1 MSISNL
7 PPGFKKI
14 NFENQINKAYK
25 NIPFAPEESSYCVIL
40 RSDFAPPL
48 DDSPIWN
55 ALREAWPEEE
65 PKQRR
70 RARRRFIEHYFPEYY
85 PFLLDDTD
93 LTSDEQKVIAWHK
106 QDYLDLKQQIED
118 SLSIRRK
125 IYVLPPLKHKI
136 IWETTLDL
144 PRLRQE
150 MLANIDAR
158 EQEAADPDTS
168 GLDFSFVLEI
178 LNRKL
183 ERGTEDSTT
192 TIKFQNVPQVNKDL
206 STLFPGLATLTQ
218 GTAVTKATNT
228 NNLQIGIT
236 RIINKITE
244 SIHDTIDFAAL
255 SSPDLLSEETD
266 EAPPT
271 SSAGPPSAYSTDYF
285 TIYFDDK
292 TRIVK
297 IDYLVF
303 EETFGSSEPSI
314 IGYITNIKY
323 RPLYKDPATLLLLK
337 THQDLLDFSQE
348 NQLLGQQPP
357 WSQFFA
363 QLGISGDSLG
373 FGLSPGA
380 PFTADGPSQ
389 YSPRNS
395 DTYVDISDY
404 ESLERAFKDAEG
416 RIGMDDDELARLQ
429 EMESDPIFQAKML
442 QLQKARHV
450 NTDLSILDD
459 ITTVLNA
466 DYFNIMNKTPAGRK
480 VNRVLGA
487 FGVQAL
493 AKEAVIC
500 LTFGVTVSAGRMTT
514 AMRNALLQ
522 ESISLGSPLPPE
534 HMTRPNLGI
543 VFENLKPKNYFSVTG
558 SPPVSRKIQD
568 VFLNALAQGGLE
580 IIKGL
585 AEMFKIGCS
594 DMLDNIFGAVDV
606 GSELKRR
613 NLEANVTFPDLTLS
627 LENTAEALNL
637 SLDEV
642 YEYYSQVSAILTPIE
657 VCRLLNS
664 QGEVTD
670 TTVEKILEFNENYLL
685 EAVALGLNSRTAIL
699 AHFGQMTGYIDT
711 VSFCNDII
719 NENIVRVVSDC
730 KICPVDELPPDDPMV
745 PVIEEL
751 VNIAENGI
759 QPPMPPMPDLLCP
772 ESVNYIESPVAA
784 RLIPNLMNSIVDT
797 AKIYMAGSLES
808 ARTKLLDPVVDPEVD
823 PEFEAAATAANV
835 TLPEASVDPA
845 ALQFITSFLNVLQ
858 DLGADFFPET
868 AQNCPDIQSSAWKRV
883 IENKDLALS
892 AWSAAGDE
900 IPGIIEET
908 AAKVDSL
915 TARLLAGDENVAQVP
930 VTRYVFPS
938 LFKEDFENA
947 IKPTIMIHND
957 VASYEVFVGHPEP
970 KSINTTYASFHLD
983 TGLYQGSS
991 IGFNFDN
998 QNSIN
1003 ISYAPYAPNSATP
1016 FVQLDWDLPS
1026 LDNVGTTASSSS
1038 LDQDLLLVQ
1047 ASSSVT
1053 GATNFGVD
1061 LELIDDQ
1068 TYQMSALNPYIHR
1081 YTHNISGYPVPP
1093 SILASRVG
1101 IDYPAA
1107 YGYLTWAIYD
1117 YISRNGAFQADGP
1130 RGINNLRLFKNN
1142 KTCTPE
1148 NIGDLF
1154 DADGIIDQMKKEFVS
1169 ASCYDRSPAQP
1180 ALRGVLYFGLL
1191 NMLIQTIIDEFIVSN
1206 IIVFSALN
1214 IGDILDP
1221 RRPFRNI
1228 VINYVVSSFERMLA
1242 KGDTTIQRELY
1253 NYFDL
1258 LSDRAAG
1265 TPQRGI
1271 THSYAPDEVVPGFE
1285 APYSPLNNAEMIKF
1299 MVEERLGYTWDQD
1312 GTSRSTI
1319 KAIQNIIDP
1328 ENTNKLFEDIFLE
1341 DVIGVYDDLTA
1352 GLTEVA
1358 ARTARQGGAASALG
1372 VTLII
1377 TTSPDPVIKIWEI
1390 DNLATQWRVLAEFAY
1405 DPQSLADRQAKLD
1418 FIKEQPEY
1426 KLLFSQAL
1434 DMNTCLMVPIFHN
1447 LFLTNKYFA
1456 DVGSSFETTKR
1467 AIIEM
1472 FNMIDQTS
1480 YPPQPSPRN
1489 EEFSN
1494 ALANNG
1500 GQDLGSMARDVFL
1513 KFLAE
1518 TPAQILKGLAELIDP
1533 HVSLSKIIR
1542 DLTGASFNAITAA
1555 IQKQIDNAPTSSQ
1568 LGQLKAAGVT
1578 AHDIFSVVVC
1588 IYNTSTSIPVAMG
1601 EMEGSGLPLFL
1612 PRVSA
1617 TKGIDFAGSISGMLM
1632 MPPKEFGIVY
1642 ILIELLKS
1650 LIESALEG
1658 APPED
1663 SSLPSP
1669 NDNSAE
1675 EDCPE
1680 GTISLDTAYT
1690 PTE

>member
-1 MSISNL
+1 MSDSDF
-7 PPGFKKI
+7 PPGFKKL
-14 NFENQINKAYK
+14 NFENHLNKAYK
-25 NIPFAPEESSYCVIL
+25 NIPFAPEEGSYCVIL
-40 RSDFAPPL
+40 RSDLAPPL
-48 DDSPIWN
+48 DDSPAWN

-70 RARRRFIEHYFPEYY
+70 RARRRLIEHYFPEYY

-125 IYVLPPLKHKI
+125 IYLLPPLKHKI
-136 IWETTLDL
+136 IWETTLNL
-144 PRLRQE
+144 PHLRQD
-150 MLANIDAR
+150 MLANIDTRTEESA
-158 EQEAADPDTS
+158 QTTVM
-168 GLDFSFVLEI
+168 DFSFALEI
-178 LNRKL
+178 LNRNGQ
-183 ERGTEDSTT
+183 RGDSASTA
-192 TIKFQNVPQVNKDL
+192 TIKFQNVPQVNDDL

-218 GTAVTKATNT
+218 GTAAMKATNT
-228 NNLQIGIT
+228 NNLQVGIT
-236 RIINKITE
+236 RIINKIIE

-255 SSPDLLSEETD
+255 TT
-266 EAPPT
+266 APPSIYT
-271 SSAGPPSAYSTDYF
+271 TDYF
-285 TIYFDDK
+285 TIYFDDR

-303 EETFGSSEPSI
+303 EETFGASEPSI

-337 THQDLLDFSQE
+337 NHQELIDFSQE
-348 NQLLGQQPP
+348 NQLLGQPPP

-373 FGLSPGA
+373 FGPSPGA
-380 PFTADGPSQ
+380 PFSADGPSQ

-404 ESLERAFKDAEG
+404 ESLEKAFKDAEN
-416 RIGMDDDELARLQ
+416 RVGMGDEELARLQ
-429 EMESDPIFQAKML
+429 EMEKDPIFQAKML

-450 NTDLSILDD
+450 NTALSILDD

-487 FGVQAL
+487 FGVQDL

-522 ESISLGSPLPPE
+522 ESVSLGSPLPPE

-543 VFENLKPKNYFSVTG
+543 VFEDLKPKNYFSVTG
-558 SPPVSRKIQD
+558 SPPVSKKIQD
-568 VFLNALAQGGLE
+568 VFLNALAQSALE

-594 DMLDNIFGAVDV
+594 DMLDNIFGEVDI

-613 NLEANVTFPDLTLS
+613 NLEANVIFPDLAGELQNTTDQLNMS
-627 LENTAEALNL
+627 LEET
-637 SLDEV
+637 
-642 YEYYSQVSAILTPIE
+642 YEYFSEISAILTPTE

-664 QGEVTD
+664 QLEITD
-670 TTVEKILEFNENYLL
+670 ATIEKILEFNENYPL
-685 EAVALGLNSRTAIL
+685 EGVQLGLNSRTAIL

-719 NENIVRVVSDC
+719 NENIVRVIADC
-730 KICPVDELPPDDPMV
+730 KICPVEELLPDDPIV
-745 PVIEEL
+745 PVIEVL
-751 VNIAENGI
+751 TNIAENGVQLPI
-759 QPPMPPMPDLLCP
+759 PPMPDLLCS
-772 ESVNYIESPVAA
+772 ESANYIENPVAT
-784 RLIPNLMNSIVDT
+784 RILPNLMNNIVDT

-823 PEFEAAATAANV
+823 SEFMEAAVAANV
-835 TLPEASVDPA
+835 TLPEASIDPA
-845 ALQFITSFLNVLQ
+845 SLQVVTSFLNVLQ
-858 DLGADFFPET
+858 DLAPTFFLDTTP
-868 AQNCPDIQSSAWKRV
+868 QNCPDIQSSAWTRV
-883 IENKDLALS
+883 MENKDLVLG
-892 AWSAAGDE
+892 AWTAASDE

-915 TARLLAGDENVAQVP
+915 TARLLAGDEGVAQVP

-957 VASYEVFVGHPEP
+957 VGSYEVFVGHPEP
-970 KSINTTYASFHLD
+970 NSINTTYASFHLD
-983 TGLYQGSS
+983 TGIYQGSLLS
-991 IGFNFDN
+991 FYFDN
-998 QNSIN
+998 QNSIK

-1026 LDNVGTTASSSS
+1026 LYSVGTTVAGSS
-1038 LDQDLLLVQ
+1038 LDPE
-1047 ASSSVT
+1047 T
-1053 GATNFGVD
+1053 GTTNLDVD
-1061 LELIDDQ
+1061 LEIIDDQ

-1081 YTHNISGYPVPP
+1081 YTHDISGTPVDPE
-1093 SILASRVG
+1093 ILANRVG
-1101 IDYPAA
+1101 INYPAA
-1107 YGYLTWAIYD
+1107 YGYLIWATYD
-1117 YISRNGAFQADGP
+1117 YISQHGAFQADGA

-1169 ASCYDRSPAQP
+1169 AACESYPPGQP
-1180 ALRGVLYFGLL
+1180 AVRGVLYFGLI

-1221 RRPFRNI
+1221 QRPFRDLI
-1228 VINYVVSSFERMLA
+1228 INYVVSSFERMMA
-1242 KGDTTIQRELY
+1242 KRDSTIQRELY
-1253 NYFDL
+1253 NYFNR
-1258 LSDRAAG
+1258 LSSRASTTSAG
-1265 TPQRGI
+1265 GI

-1312 GTSRSTI
+1312 GIPRSTI
-1319 KAIQNIIDP
+1319 KAIQNVIDP

-1341 DVIGVYDDLTA
+1341 DVIGVYDDLTV
-1352 GLTEVA
+1352 GLSEVA

-1405 DPQSLADRQAKLD
+1405 DPQSLTDRQAKLD

-1426 KLLFSQAL
+1426 KLFFSQAL

-1472 FNMIDQTS
+1472 FNMIDRAS
-1480 YPPQPSPRN
+1480 FPPQPNPRY

-1494 ALANNG
+1494 AVANNG

-1513 KFLAE
+1513 KFLTE

-1555 IQKQIDNAPTSSQ
+1555 IQKNIDNAPPGSQ
-1568 LGQLKAAGVT
+1568 LGQLKAEGIT
-1578 AHDIFSVVVC
+1578 AHDIFSVIVC
-1588 IYNTSTSIPVAMG
+1588 IYNTSTSLPAAMG
-1601 EMEGSGLPLFL
+1601 EMSGASLPLFL

-1617 TKGIDFAGSISGMLM
+1617 TSGIDFAGSISGMLM
-1632 MPPKEFGIVY
+1632 MPPQPFGIVY

-1650 LIESALEG
+1650 LIVSPFEG
-1658 APPED
+1658 HPPED
-1663 SSLPSP
+1663 PSIPSP
-1669 NDNSAE
+1669 NDNTAE

-1680 GTISLDTAYT
+1680 GTISLDTVYT